1 MTLQL
6 FERIVHP
13 IKKNYFRIKNLFI
26 FTIYLKANHN
36 KDYSVVKTF
45 KAAQVAFFFKFSF
58 MLYLHQYK
66 QILSQQK
73 EQLLKAYP
81 IKTLG
86 LFGSVVRNDFTQS
99 DIDVIVE
106 FTRPVGMEFIELA
119 DDLEK
124 ILQRKVDL
132 VSRKGLRE
140 KTFDFI
146 KEEIQYV

>member
-1 MTLQL
+1 M
-6 FERIVHP
+6 
-13 IKKNYFRIKNLFI
+13 
-26 FTIYLKANHN
+26 
-36 KDYSVVKTF
+36 
-45 KAAQVAFFFKFSF
+45 
-58 MLYLHQYK
+58 LHQYK
-66 QILSQQK
+66 QMLSRQK
-73 EQLLKAYP
+73 QQLLRLYP
-81 IKTLG
+81 IKTIG
-86 LFGSVVRNDFTQS
+86 LFGSVTREDFTPES

-124 ILQRKVDL
+124 ILHRKVDL

>member
-1 MTLQL
+1 MH
-6 FERIVHP
+6 HP
-13 IKKNYFRIKNLFI
+13 
-26 FTIYLKANHN
+26 
-36 KDYSVVKTF
+36 
-45 KAAQVAFFFKFSF
+45 
-58 MLYLHQYK
+58 HQYL
-66 QILSQQK
+66 QILSRQK
-73 EQLLKAYP
+73 QKLLKNYP

-86 LFGSVVRNDFTQS
+86 LFGSVVRNDFTPES

-106 FTRPVGMEFIELA
+106 FTRPVGIEFIELA

-124 ILQRKVDL
+124 IFERKVDL

>member
-1 MTLQL
+1 MH
-6 FERIVHP
+6 HP
-13 IKKNYFRIKNLFI
+13 
-26 FTIYLKANHN
+26 
-36 KDYSVVKTF
+36 
-45 KAAQVAFFFKFSF
+45 
-58 MLYLHQYK
+58 HQYL
-66 QILSQQK
+66 QILSRQK
-73 EQLLKAYP
+73 QKLLKNYP

-86 LFGSVVRNDFTQS
+86 LFGSVVRNDFNPES

-106 FTRPVGMEFIELA
+106 FTRPVGIEFIELA

-124 ILQRKVDL
+124 IFERKVDL

>member
-1 MTLQL
+1 M
-6 FERIVHP
+6 
-13 IKKNYFRIKNLFI
+13 
-26 FTIYLKANHN
+26 HN
-36 KDYSVVKTF
+36 
-45 KAAQVAFFFKFSF
+45 
-58 MLYLHQYK
+58 LHQYL

-73 EQLLKAYP
+73 QQLLEAYP

-86 LFGSVVRNDFTQS
+86 LFGSVVRNDFTPES

-119 DDLEK
+119 EDLEN

>member
-1 MTLQL
+1 
-6 FERIVHP
+6 
-13 IKKNYFRIKNLFI
+13 
-26 FTIYLKANHN
+26 
-36 KDYSVVKTF
+36 
-45 KAAQVAFFFKFSF
+45 

-86 LFGSVVRNDFTQS
+86 LFGSVVRNDFTPQS

>member
-1 MTLQL
+1 MH
-6 FERIVHP
+6 HP
-13 IKKNYFRIKNLFI
+13 
-26 FTIYLKANHN
+26 
-36 KDYSVVKTF
+36 
-45 KAAQVAFFFKFSF
+45 
-58 MLYLHQYK
+58 HQYL
-66 QILSQQK
+66 QILSRQK
-73 EQLLKAYP
+73 QKLLKNYP

-86 LFGSVVRNDFTQS
+86 LFGSVVRNDFTHES

-106 FTRPVGMEFIELA
+106 FTRPVGIEFIELA

-124 ILQRKVDL
+124 IFERKVDL